1 MLAVVS
7 VTLALFAC
15 ETIPVILTQ
24 FAARPPSLAL
34 LQVDRGSKEFLLW
47 NICPPVRFFFTKAV
61 HSSLVEHRLITTC
74 FLACRNTSKRGETF
88 GISRIGSKIKGVF
101 KSTTMEGA
109 MLPSYGLV
117 EGEDDMVNWCLNKII
132 IIVCHT

>member
-1 MLAVVS
+1 MFQRIS
-7 VTLALFAC
+7 
-15 ETIPVILTQ
+15 
-24 FAARPPSLAL
+24 SLEHL
-34 LQVDRGSKEFLLW
+34 ST
-47 NICPPVRFFFTKAV
+47 CTFFFTKAV

-132 IIVCHT
+132 IIIIVCHT